1 MRAIVMR
8 EHGGPDVLRL
18 EELPEP
24 APGHGEAVVR
34 VAAVAVNRLDIWV
47 REDVGHAYGATLP
60 IVPGYDV
67 AGEVVE
73 VGEGAGAVAA
83 GDRVYVHYDFSCGRC
98 PYCLEGDEAACAE
111 YGVMGVNRPG
121 GYVERVVAPVR
132 NLFSLPDAV
141 TYETAA
147 AAGSVY
153 LTAYHMLFARAGLRA
168 GETVLVT
175 AAGSGV
181 GGAAIALARFAGARV
196 IATASSAEK
205 RERALAAGAEHAVDY
220 TQPEWGQEVRRLTG
234 GRGVDLVVDHVGAAA
249 VPEAL
254 RALANTGRI
263 VLCGASSGPR
273 VELDLI
279 DLFARQISIIGSS
292 DGSRRELWEVF
303 RLLGEGLV
311 DPPAIEAV
319 LPLEEAARAQEL
331 LATRAHYG
339 RVLLAP

>member
-1 MRAIVMR
+1 MRGIVLHQ
-8 EHGGPDVLRL
+8 HGGPDVLRL
-18 EELPEP
+18 EELAEP
-24 APGHGEAVVR
+24 KPAHGEAVVQ

-73 VGEGAGAVAA
+73 VGEGVDAVAA

-121 GYVERVVAPVR
+121 GYAERIAAPVR
-132 NLFSLPDAV
+132 NLFTLPGGV
-141 TYETAA
+141 SFETGA

-196 IATASSAEK
+196 IATASSTGK

-220 TQPEWGQEVRRLTG
+220 TQPGWGEEVRRLTG
-234 GRGVDLVVDHVGAAA
+234 GRGVDLAVDHVGAAA

-254 RALANTGRI
+254 AALANTGRL
-263 VLCGASSGPR
+263 VFCGASSGPR
-273 VELDLI
+273 VAVDLI

-303 RLLGEGLV
+303 RLLGEGLI

-331 LATRAHYG
+331 LSARAHYG

>member
-1 MRAIVMR
+1 MRAVVMR
-8 EHGGPDVLRL
+8 EHGGPEVLRV
-18 EELPEP
+18 EDVPEP

-67 AGEVVE
+67 AGEVIE
-73 VGEGAGAVAA
+73 VGEGVEGIAA
-83 GDRVYVHYDFSCGRC
+83 GERVYVHYDFSCGRC
-98 PYCLEGDEAACAE
+98 PYCLEGDEAACAD

-121 GYVERVVAPVR
+121 GYVERVVAPAR
-132 NLFSLPDAV
+132 NLFALPDAV
-141 TYETAA
+141 SLETAA

-205 RERALAAGAEHAVDY
+205 RERALAAGVEHAVDY
-220 TQPEWGQEVRRLTG
+220 TRGGWGEEVRRLTG
-234 GRGVDLVVDHVGAAA
+234 GRGVDLVVDHVGADA

-254 RALANTGRI
+254 QALAGKGRI
-263 VLCGASSGPR
+263 VFCGASSGPR

-279 DLFARQISIIGSS
+279 DLFARQISLIGSS

-303 RLLGEGLV
+303 RLLGDGRI
-311 DPPAIEAV
+311 DPPAVEAV

>member
-1 MRAIVMR
+1 
-8 EHGGPDVLRL
+8 
-18 EELPEP
+18 
-24 APGHGEAVVR
+24 
-34 VAAVAVNRLDIWV
+34 
-47 REDVGHAYGATLP
+47 
-60 IVPGYDV
+60 
-67 AGEVVE
+67 
-73 VGEGAGAVAA
+73 
-83 GDRVYVHYDFSCGRC
+83 
-98 PYCLEGDEAACAE
+98 
-111 YGVMGVNRPG
+111 
-121 GYVERVVAPVR
+121 
-132 NLFSLPDAV
+132 
-141 TYETAA
+141 
-147 AAGSVY
+147 
-153 LTAYHMLFARAGLRA
+153 
-168 GETVLVT
+168 
-175 AAGSGV
+175 
-181 GGAAIALARFAGARV
+181 
-196 IATASSAEK
+196 
-205 RERALAAGAEHAVDY
+205 
-220 TQPEWGQEVRRLTG
+220 VRRLTG

-254 RALANTGRI
+254 HALANTGRI

>member
-1 MRAIVMR
+1 MRAVVMR
-8 EHGGPDVLRL
+8 EHGGPEVLRV
-18 EELPEP
+18 EDVPEP

-67 AGEVVE
+67 AGEIVE
-73 VGEGAGAVAA
+73 LGEGVEGLAA

-98 PYCLEGDEAACAE
+98 PYCLEGDEAACAD

-121 GYVERVVAPVR
+121 GYVERVVAPAR
-132 NLFSLPDAV
+132 NLFALPDAV
-141 TYETAA
+141 SLEMAA

-153 LTAYHMLFARAGLRA
+153 LTAYHMVFARAGLRA

-205 RERALAAGAEHAVDY
+205 RERALAAGVEHAVDY
-220 TQPEWGQEVRRLTG
+220 TRAGWGEEVRRLTG
-234 GRGVDLVVDHVGAAA
+234 GRGVDLVVDHVGADA

-254 RALANTGRI
+254 QALAGKGRI
-263 VLCGASSGPR
+263 VFCGASSGPR

-279 DLFARQISIIGSS
+279 DLFARQISLIGSS

-303 RLLGEGLV
+303 RLLGEGRI

-331 LATRAHYG
+331 LSTRAHYG